1 MFSQI
6 QLSDNLEFVS
16 FTTDS
21 IWDGNGD
28 DGDIQLYTDSN
39 KTSTFNIGSFV
50 VKIKD
55 GTINTK
61 ESISLIDN
69 YFYDDNF
76 DEHSI
81 VDTSVE
87 IRTPQYS
94 SEVYE
99 INDDY
104 IITNTKNINEII
116 QNISTENCTV
126 VVDAGTDSSSS
137 GVISNG
143 AKLKIMNDNT
153 ALKELDI
160 IYMGSNNY
168 DLTNDYIIN
177 TKYEDSSNIIND
189 IEVINGTL
197 SIKNGQLVLSYNNT
211 GIKNYDIINL
221 LSNYYKINVSK
232 KYILIDE
239 VISDIILYNINNSSN
254 VSLAIND
261 ETLNINYQ
269 DKVIESL
276 KIISVYS
283 DKYVFDIN
291 KGYVNV
297 FDDSVGDSLK
307 NNINTNATINIEGND
322 LVISYNNSSLDTL
335 KIVGISSNKYKLKY
349 GTSNYIYTVNDNNI
363 DSIKNNV
370 NVVNGDIAI
379 SSGNLQLL
387 YKNNLVYE
395 FKLLYLDSNEYK
407 IDNNMVY
414 IKEATDYSLF
424 T

>member
-1 MFSQI
+1 
-6 QLSDNLEFVS
+6 
-16 FTTDS
+16 
-21 IWDGNGD
+21 
-28 DGDIQLYTDSN
+28 
-39 KTSTFNIGSFV
+39 
-50 VKIKD
+50 
-55 GTINTK
+55 
-61 ESISLIDN
+61 
-69 YFYDDNF
+69 
-76 DEHSI
+76 
-81 VDTSVE
+81 
-87 IRTPQYS
+87 
-94 SEVYE
+94 
-99 INDDY
+99 
-104 IITNTKNINEII
+104 
-116 QNISTENCTV
+116 
-126 VVDAGTDSSSS
+126 
-137 GVISNG
+137 
-143 AKLKIMNDNT
+143 MNDNT

-407 IDNNMVY
+407 IDNNTVY